1 MLRVSKQY
9 MLNSIQGADLYLDYP
24 RTLREWG
31 RRVESRL
38 SRENLV
44 KDFPEMK
51 HSEAEFEVL
60 KRKWRYLFVYAE
72 VGFARAYATLCCW
85 TYVRPVSSLRRL
97 YGSAV
102 YSRDYDDFRRTS
114 KSTRRSTL

>member
-1 MLRVSKQY
+1 MLRVSKQC
-9 MLNSIQGADLYLDYP
+9 MLNPVQGADLYLDYP

-60 KRKWRYLFVYAE
+60 KRKWRYLVSYAG
-72 VGFARAYATLCCW
+72 VGFAKGYTTCHMW
-85 TYVRPVSSLRRL
+85 TFIRKVGPFLIRH
-97 YGSAV
+97 
-102 YSRDYDDFRRTS
+102 RDVPS
-114 KSTRRSTL
+114 

>member
-1 MLRVSKQY
+1 MLRVSKQD

-60 KRKWRYLFVYAE
+60 KRKWRYLVSYAG
-72 VGFARAYATLCCW
+72 VGFAKGYTTCHMW
-85 TYVRPVSSLRRL
+85 TFIRKVRPLSH
-97 YGSAV
+97 
-102 YSRDYDDFRRTS
+102 T
-114 KSTRRSTL
+114 T